1 MEDRSFVRWSKVLD
15 HIELIVITVVLG
27 YGVDQVKSLT
37 ANVEKLNTSMAV
49 ILVRSD
55 SLAQELSDAKA
66 RIQFLERNA
75 REGK

>member
-1 MEDRSFVRWSKVLD
+1 MEDRSFGRWSKILD

-37 ANVEKLNTSMAV
+37 ANVEKLNTNMAV

-55 SLAQELSDAKA
+55 SLAQELLDAKA
-66 RIQFLERNA
+66 RIQFLERS
-75 REGK
+75 REWK